1 MPPRPRI
8 LILNRSTEE
17 YYLILDACCCQ
28 EKKCLLTLFLPASIF
43 PVIFHVAEQYRGP
56 KRTPVLVELQLTYPS
71 SGTHTHGNVAGG
83 AHPAISVECLSTDR
97 LSIRW
102 RERDCQIGDSL
113 GGGFRRRLAGV
124 VRDLGN
130 FFFFWER
137 TIWGLEDDIGAAAA
151 CSAAHWGRG
160 GTGGRGG
167 SPAQEEGRRRG

>member
-97 LSIRW
+97 LSIHW

-130 FFFFWER
+130 FFFLR
-137 TIWGLEDDIGAAAA
+137 EDDLGIG
-151 CSAAHWGRG
+151 R
-160 GTGGRGG
+160 
-167 SPAQEEGRRRG
+167 